1 MANSK
6 IIEEWRDIPGYEG
19 KYQVSCYGNV
29 RALNYHGR
37 AWHVCLLKLRPRGKD
52 NPYLCAEL
60 YDRSGKMHHHYVH
73 VLVAQAFIPNPNG
86 FPCVNHKDEDKLNN
100 CVSNLEWCTY
110 KYNSN
115 YGTAIERMRINLKA
129 NSEAQR
135 QIREIAAMKRKKV
148 QGVNRTTGA
157 ALAFD
162 SAADAGRYFGTD
174 NAANITACCRG
185 QRKQAY
191 GYEWC
196 VAD

>member
-1 MANSK
+1 MCFN
-6 IIEEWRDIPGYEG
+6 
-19 KYQVSCYGNV
+19 
-29 RALNYHGR
+29 
-37 AWHVCLLKLRPRGKD
+37 RGSV
-52 NPYLCAEL
+52 N
-60 YDRSGKMHHHYVH
+60 
-73 VLVAQAFIPNPNG
+73 PNPNEY
-86 FPCVNHKDEDKLNN
+86 PCVNHKDEDKLNN

-115 YGTAIERMRINLKA
+115 YGATIERMRITLKA

-185 QRKQAY
+185 KRKQAY

-196 VAD
+196 FAE